1 MIRRYIATALLI
13 FFFSYAAYLIVTDG
27 GKNEIITFE
36 KLNNN
41 IHEKFKIL
49 TGQETSKKTP
59 FEENKQREL
68 NELKLRTGSAPEKL
82 ESS

>member
-36 KLNNN
+36 KLNKN
-41 IHEKFKIL
+41 IHKKFKIL

-59 FEENKQREL
+59 FEEKKQWEL
-68 NELKLRTGSAPEKL
+68 DELKSRAGSEPVKP